1 MSIILLLKTLIAS
14 YISLERDMSRDCLLK
29 MTMKFYEIILN
40 TKHKLLS
47 LKNKLDRNKELL
59 NDYNYFSRL

>member
-14 YISLERDMSRDCLLK
+14 YISLERDMSRDFLLK